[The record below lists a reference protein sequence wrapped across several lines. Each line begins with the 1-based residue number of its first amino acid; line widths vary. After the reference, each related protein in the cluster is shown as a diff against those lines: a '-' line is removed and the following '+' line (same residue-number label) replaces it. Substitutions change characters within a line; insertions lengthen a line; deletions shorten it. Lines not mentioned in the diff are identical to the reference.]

1 MKYTE
6 HLVFAALLIP
16 TAAVLIA
23 AALSLAV
30 SKPEAPREVI
40 ALYTELHHQP

>member
-6 HLVFAALLIP
+6 YLAFAALLIP

-23 AALSLAV
+23 AALSLAAM
-30 SKPEAPREVI
+30 S
-40 ALYTELHHQP
+40 

>member
-6 HLVFAALLIP
+6 HLAFAALLIP

-30 SKPEAPREVI
+30 STSEAPREVM
-40 ALYTELHHQP
+40 APYTEIQGQP